1 MIRPGVLFFVKS
13 PVFFL
18 CTTALLSLIAAREY
32 LSAADLPE
40 KSPDYLWAQQGGS
53 AAADKTRGL
62 ATDAAGNV
70 YMTGEYSK
78 TGTFGDFK
86 LESKGELDFFVAKY
100 SPAGKCLWVR
110 TGGGSKI
117 DRGYGVAVDAQGNVF
132 VTGHCQSTDATFDG
146 LACEN
151 RGGDYDLF
159 VAKYDASGKIQ
170 WLKSGGG
177 AGYDY
182 GHGIGVD
189 KVGNCYVTGSM
200 AGDCEFMGVATKG
213 GSKSGHSFLAK
224 LNTKGELAWLRVA
237 GGNGG
242 SAGEHL
248 ATDAEGNT
256 VAVGGASGTQTFGDL
271 TLTNK
276 AGRDVYAVKYDAN
289 GKALWAFGG
298 DGSTNAAFTSVALDG
313 RGGVCV
319 CGMFKDSLAIGGQK
333 FQTSGKDPAA
343 GKEYDLFAAKLDP
356 AGKFRWVR
364 TGSGKGVNYALCVA
378 ADEAGNSYV
387 TGEYQFTVTMGETI
401 MTAKGVRD
409 IYVAKFDDNGA
420 LRWLRS
426 DGGTK
431 GNLGYCVVRDGAG
444 NLFLSGAFD
453 GETSYGSTK
462 LTSQGANDIMLLKLG
477 K

>member
-1 MIRPGVLFFVKS
+1 MIGSRVLSFVKFPLCFSLAGTLLGIIIS
-13 PVFFL
+13 PG
-18 CTTALLSLIAAREY
+18 Y
-32 LSAADLPE
+32 LRGTDLPE
-40 KSPDYLWAQQGGS
+40 KAPDFAWAQPAGS
-53 AAADKTRGL
+53 VGADKTRGL
-62 ATDAAGNV
+62 ATDAAGNT
-70 YMTGEYSK
+70 YLTGEFSK
-78 TGTFGDFK
+78 AGTFDDFQV
-86 LESKGELDFFVAKY
+86 ESKGELDFFVAKY

-110 TGGGSKI
+110 TGGGRKI
-117 DRGYGVAVDAQGNVF
+117 DRGYGVAVDAEGNVF

-159 VAKYDASGKIQ
+159 VAKYNAAGKIQ
-170 WLKSGGG
+170 WLKFGGG

-182 GHGIGVD
+182 GHSIGVD
-189 KVGNCYVTGSM
+189 QAGNCYVTGSM
-200 AGDCEFMGVATKG
+200 AGDAEFMGVSTKG
-213 GSKSGHSFLAK
+213 GSKSGHAFLAK
-224 LNTKGELAWLRVA
+224 LSPQGELAWLRVA

-242 SAGEHL
+242 SSGEHL

-256 VAVGGASGTQTFGDL
+256 VVVGGASGIQTFGDL
-271 TLTNK
+271 SFSGK
-276 AGRDVYAVKYDAN
+276 AGRDVYAVKYDTS
-289 GKALWAFGG
+289 GRALWTFGG
-298 DGSTNAAFTSVALDG
+298 DGSANASFTSVALDG

-319 CGMFKDSLAIGGQK
+319 CGMFKDTLALGGQK

-343 GKEYDLFAAKLDP
+343 GKEYDLFAAKLDRE
-356 AGKFRWVR
+356 GKFRWVR

-387 TGEYQFTVTMGETI
+387 TGEYQFTVTLGETT

-409 IYVAKFDDNGA
+409 IYLAKFDDNGA

-431 GNLGYCVVRDGAG
+431 GNLGYCVARDGAG

-453 GETSYGSTK
+453 GETNYGATK
-462 LTSQGANDIMLLKLG
+462 LTSQGSNDIMLLKLG
-477 K
+477 R

>member
-1 MIRPGVLFFVKS
+1 MIRLRVLSFVKT
-13 PVFFL
+13 PVLLPFATTLL
-18 CTTALLSLIAAREY
+18 CLIPLGSALLAAE
-32 LSAADLPE
+32 LPE
-40 KSPDYLWAQQGGS
+40 KAPDFVWAQQAGS
-53 AAADKTRGL
+53 VGADKTRGL
-62 ATDAAGNV
+62 TTDAAGNV
-70 YMTGEYSK
+70 YMTGEFAK

-86 LESKGELDFFVAKY
+86 VESKGELDFFVAKY

-117 DRGYGVAVDAQGNVF
+117 DRGYGVAVDTQGNVF
-132 VTGHCQSTDATFDG
+132 VTGHCQSTDGAFDG
-146 LACEN
+146 LAFEN

-170 WLKSGGG
+170 WLKAGGG
-177 AGYDY
+177 SGYDY

-189 KVGNCYVTGSM
+189 KAGNCYVTGAM
-200 AGDCEFMGVATKG
+200 AGDCEFMGVSTKG
-213 GSKSGHSFLAK
+213 GSKSGHAFLAK
-224 LNTKGELAWLRVA
+224 LSTAGELGWLRVA

-248 ATDAEGNT
+248 ATDADGNT
-256 VAVGGASGTQTFGDL
+256 VVVGGASGVQTFGDL
-271 TLTNK
+271 TLTSK
-276 AGRDVYAVKYDAN
+276 AGRDVYAVKYDAS

-298 DGSTNAAFTSVALDG
+298 DGSANAAFTSVALDG
-313 RGGVCV
+313 RGGVSV

-333 FQTSGKDPAA
+333 FQTSGKDSAA
-343 GKEYDLFAAKLDP
+343 GKEYDLFAAKLDRE
-356 AGKFRWVR
+356 GKFRWVR

-387 TGEYQFTVTMGETI
+387 TGEYQFTLTMGETV

-426 DGGTK
+426 EGGTK

-453 GETSYGSTK
+453 GETTYGSTK
-462 LTSQGANDIMLLKLG
+462 LTSQGSNDIMLLKLG